1 MTKPSAKALA
11 QAGFRYIGT
20 PYSTMDCQAFVER
33 CMKDVGVLRNLPG
46 SNAWYRA
53 MSWTG
58 TPEECKARFGSIPDG
73 AFLFILEQ
81 DGKEPAKYR
90 RDGIGNASHIG
101 IKTGKRQ
108 GAIHSSSSRGC
119 VCESVFNDRT
129 VRNGGWNRVGLWDA
143 FDYGERVNRIL
154 ENRPVQTEAFI
165 PGIGASQRNRRPEI
179 QEPVNHDDS
188 FQKGGETPMAVNRIV
203 CAKEG
208 SNVFL
213 RPKKSTEAGFLTRV
227 PVGETVQ
234 VDEDDGTWSHVRW
247 HAWSGYMMSR
257 FLYDPDA

>member
-1 MTKPSAKALA
+1 MTKPSAKELA
-11 QAGFRYIGT
+11 QAGFHYIGA
-20 PYSTMDCQAFVER
+20 PYSTMDCQAFVEH
-33 CMKDVGVLRNLPG
+33 CMKDVGVSRNLPG

-53 MSWTG
+53 MTWTG

-101 IKTGKRQ
+101 IKTGKGQ

-143 FDYGERVNRIL
+143 FDYGTKINEIMKNDEFNLIVTISKSTVQMLLPIL
-154 ENRPVQTEAFI
+154 ESVVSQLVNQT
-165 PGIGASQRNRRPEI
+165 R
-179 QEPVNHDDS
+179 
-188 FQKGGETPMAVNRIV
+188 KG
-203 CAKEG
+203 
-208 SNVFL
+208 
-213 RPKKSTEAGFLTRV
+213 
-227 PVGETVQ
+227 
-234 VDEDDGTWSHVRW
+234 
-247 HAWSGYMMSR
+247 
-257 FLYDPDA
+257 

>member
-11 QAGFRYIGT
+11 QAGFRYIGA
-20 PYSTMDCQAFVER
+20 PYSSMDCQAFVER
-33 CMKDVGVLRNLPG
+33 CMKDVGVSRNLPG

-53 MSWTG
+53 MTWTG

-73 AFLFILEQ
+73 AFLFIMEQ

-101 IKTGKRQ
+101 IRTGKGQ

-143 FDYGERVNRIL
+143 FDYGTKINEIMKNDEFNLIVTISKSTVQMLLPIL
-154 ENRPVQTEAFI
+154 ESVVSQLVNQT
-165 PGIGASQRNRRPEI
+165 
-179 QEPVNHDDS
+179 
-188 FQKGGETPMAVNRIV
+188 
-203 CAKEG
+203 
-208 SNVFL
+208 
-213 RPKKSTEAGFLTRV
+213 
-227 PVGETVQ
+227 
-234 VDEDDGTWSHVRW
+234 
-247 HAWSGYMMSR
+247 
-257 FLYDPDA
+257 